1 MRTNQRWMRA
11 GASVGLALSAA
22 ACAATPIVPPGVPPG
37 VPAMA
42 MLAPPPPG
50 AVVCSANGSDQ
61 ERDVGPRGDSIV
73 AASSYGGG
81 VRRHVLTV
89 PAGAVPP
96 GQMVRFRL
104 VEPQSGVVR
113 VIATSNPDVEFNQ
126 DLILRLSYE
135 GCAVEDP
142 TRLRILRWNGGSWDT
157 VPGSTLRRD
166 IQAVQAPRRDLSEY
180 ALGAI

>member
-1 MRTNQRWMRA
+1 MRTNRRWMRS
-11 GASVGLALSAA
+11 GATIGLALSAA

-37 VPAMA
+37 VPVAA

-50 AVVCSANGSDQ
+50 AVVCSTNGSDQ

-73 AASSYGGG
+73 AASAYAGG
-81 VRRHVLTV
+81 VRRHVLTIPAGSV
-89 PAGAVPP
+89 PAGQV
-96 GQMVRFRL
+96 VRFRL

-113 VIATSNPDVEFNQ
+113 VIATSNSNAQFNPQ
-126 DLILRLSYE
+126 LILRLSYA
-135 GCAVEDP
+135 GCTVADP

-166 IQAVQAPRRDLSEY
+166 IQAVEAPRGDLSEY
-180 ALGAI
+180 ALGAT